1 MAYSSVGLSDISV
14 YVPAPKIDLTT
25 ILDYRSKDNPK
36 LDRRL
41 RRAVEKTGQAA
52 IRFPELWQDNATL
65 AAEATRRLLGQNPG
79 MDLNRLRFLSVGTE
93 TSIDH
98 SKPIAAYVEGML
110 QRADIPVP
118 STISTFQVQHACAG
132 GTIAMLGVGAM
143 LQVAARDEAGI
154 VVSSDIARY
163 AAPSTAEI
171 TQGAGAAAMLVET
184 DPKLIRLDMET
195 VGFASNDVDDFF
207 RPLGSTVAKVKGGYS
222 MQCYFEALE
231 TAFQDHCTRLGKSPE
246 DVLSSTDL
254 FVLHVPFKTM
264 ALSAI
269 KRMLVHHLHLN
280 DDEITKFLVDRDFE
294 ASIAPA
300 SEIGNT
306 YTASTFV
313 SLAFLLQSRY
323 AALGNDIV
331 GKRVMLAS
339 YGSGNT
345 MVVAGG
351 EVADQAP
358 SVIEQ
363 WDLDRVWTD
372 AADHKMEQYL
382 KWLDSPLAPDTY
394 NQAVSAATIPS
405 DTFYLAGIRED
416 GYREYEKR

>member
-14 YVPAPKIDLTT
+14 YVPAPKIDLAT
-25 ILDYRSKDNPK
+25 ILDYRAQGNPK

-41 RRAVEKTGQAA
+41 RRAVEKTGQVA

-65 AAEATRRLLGQNPG
+65 AAEAARRLLGQNSG
-79 MDLNRLRFLSVGTE
+79 LDLSRLRFLSVGTE

-110 QRADIPVP
+110 QRADIPIP

-143 LQVAARDEAGI
+143 LQVAGRGEAG
-154 VVSSDIARY
+154 VVISSDIARY
-163 AAPSTAEI
+163 EAPSTAEI

-184 DPKLIRLDMET
+184 DPKLIQLDMES

-207 RPLGSTVAKVKGGYS
+207 RPLGSTIAKVKGGYS

-231 TAFQDHCTRLGKSPE
+231 TAFQDHCARLGRAPA
-246 DVLSSTDL
+246 DVLSDTDL

-269 KRMLVHHLHLN
+269 KRMLVHHLHLS
-280 DDEITKFLVDRDFE
+280 DEEVTKFLVDRDFE

-300 SEIGNT
+300 ADIGNT

-313 SLAFLLQSRY
+313 SLAFLLKSRFDR
-323 AALGNDIV
+323 LGSEIV
-331 GKRVMLAS
+331 GKRILLAS

-345 MVVAGG
+345 MVVLGG
-351 EVADQAP
+351 RVAEAAP
-358 SVIEQ
+358 SVIEGWNLGQ
-363 WDLDRVWTD
+363 VWDD
-372 AADHKMEQYL
+372 ASNHAMDDYL
-382 KWLDSPLAPDTY
+382 RWLDSPIAPASY
-394 NQAVSAATIPS
+394 NEAIASATIPAEA
-405 DTFYLAGIRED
+405 FYLAGIRED
-416 GYREYEKR
+416 GYREYQKG

>member
-14 YVPAPKIDLTT
+14 YVPAPKIDLST

-65 AAEATRRLLGQNPG
+65 AAEATRLLLGQNPG
-79 MDLNRLRFLSVGTE
+79 MDLSRLRFLSVGTE

-207 RPLGSTVAKVKGGYS
+207 RPLGSTIAKVKGGYS

-231 TAFQDHCTRLGKSPE
+231 TAFQDHCNRVGKSPDE
-246 DVLSSTDL
+246 VLSSTDL

-280 DDEITKFLVDRDFE
+280 DDEVTNFLVDRDFE

-300 SEIGNT
+300 AEIGNT

-351 EVADQAP
+351 EVAEQAP

-382 KWLDSPLAPDTY
+382 KWLDSPLPPDAY
-394 NQAVSAATIPS
+394 NQAISAATIPS